1 MERKAQELCDDTR
14 RQYEILMARQE
25 TQFERQLQVL
35 QRQLKDIA
43 GTSIS
48 LVEHKQI
55 VGELAR
61 AHEREIRELARCH
74 DEELTRRRTQWKQQA
89 EEHVWQIQSDW
100 QQEKDFLLDKI
111 TQLEAERGDA
121 LQQWKQAEEET
132 LETRKHLE
140 TAVQRYTLA
149 EQKLQTAA
157 QHILGLKT
165 QLNRVEKKNEKRR
178 LEKQQQKDAEAAVRA
193 ELDVSR
199 SQNGEL
205 LKRVAVLERDGEHAR
220 LALQERSEQVA
231 SLQSALR
238 ERDSSIADTQ
248 RLLAEMT
255 AKEHMLRDFFSA
267 ERERAAVERQE
278 LQAAV
283 ANALRSAEAAREQAS
298 KAEQDRVRSSALA
311 EALETRLQSA
321 TAAHDRE
328 RALLGERLAA
338 LEKKYAQ
345 SRRHLKD
352 ALAANAELRDE
363 ERMTHLLMSVIGVD
377 FGNVDCVIG
386 QAKRGGIDI
395 ILNENSNRK
404 NPNMVCI
411 QGKQRFIGEAAVSV
425 ARMHFRNTATDIKRL
440 IGRKFK
446 HPEVQ
451 KEIAQLA
458 YKCVELPN
466 GDVGIVLNYNDE
478 QVTFT
483 CEQIVAMIFNKM
495 MAIAAAAN
503 EGVRPAYAVLSCPGF
518 YTDVQRRA
526 LLNASKIAGLNC
538 LRLLNE
544 HTAIALAYGIY
555 KSARNLFHES
565 EPQHVMFIDM
575 GHASYTVS
583 VVAFVQGKLQVKSAT
598 FDRFLGGRDFDY
610 ALAKEVAQEFQGK
623 HKIDPLAEPKSRIK
637 LLSACEK
644 AKKNLSPHG
653 VTATYVN
660 IECLA
665 DEKDYSGQITLE
677 RFEELVAPLLDRLED
692 PIQRALKDA
701 GIDKSQLA
709 SVEIVGGATRVSS
722 VKRRLA
728 DILGLDKDAQNY
740 GLSTTLNAD
749 ESVARGCAL
758 QCAILSPVF
767 KVKEFHIAD
776 KVHLPVRVSWEDGA
790 ATPMDTT
797 DDNDEDVNMEAAAGG
812 ENTLVIFDRKD
823 DYPKTKRITFR
834 RDKSFSIDAV
844 YDETAKAYLP
854 PDYTMALGKYTISGI
869 PACTETPRIRVNVQQ
884 DINGIFSVASSQLM
898 QEVKEEETPAEEAK
912 EGEAKEKEAEDKPA
926 EPKKKRFR
934 KVELK
939 VEAQVAG
946 MTTSEISAATEQELQ
961 MAHQDRVIEETF
973 NKRNE
978 LESFVYDLRNQLTDR
993 LAGFVS
999 ESEKASTEDKLTEI
1013 EDWLYSDEGF
1023 DSTKSVY
1030 QAKLDELRKFSSPI
1044 EFRLTESTERAVATS
1059 ELQSVLEEYKRMAN
1073 STEEAYAHWSQE
1085 DRETLR
1091 KAAADAEAWL
1101 FDELAKQA
1109 NLKPT
1114 DTPVLTSAAIR
1125 SKAVAVRAVALPIVT
1140 KPKPA
1145 PKVEAPAAPEAKG
1158 EEKEDAKEA
1167 DKMDLD

>member
-1 MERKAQELCDDTR
+1 
-14 RQYEILMARQE
+14 
-25 TQFERQLQVL
+25 
-35 QRQLKDIA
+35 
-43 GTSIS
+43 
-48 LVEHKQI
+48 
-55 VGELAR
+55 
-61 AHEREIRELARCH
+61 
-74 DEELTRRRTQWKQQA
+74 
-89 EEHVWQIQSDW
+89 
-100 QQEKDFLLDKI
+100 
-111 TQLEAERGDA
+111 
-121 LQQWKQAEEET
+121 
-132 LETRKHLE
+132 
-140 TAVQRYTLA
+140 
-149 EQKLQTAA
+149 
-157 QHILGLKT
+157 
-165 QLNRVEKKNEKRR
+165 
-178 LEKQQQKDAEAAVRA
+178 
-193 ELDVSR
+193 
-199 SQNGEL
+199 
-205 LKRVAVLERDGEHAR
+205 
-220 LALQERSEQVA
+220 
-231 SLQSALR
+231 
-238 ERDSSIADTQ
+238 
-248 RLLAEMT
+248 
-255 AKEHMLRDFFSA
+255 
-267 ERERAAVERQE
+267 
-278 LQAAV
+278 
-283 ANALRSAEAAREQAS
+283 
-298 KAEQDRVRSSALA
+298 
-311 EALETRLQSA
+311 
-321 TAAHDRE
+321 
-328 RALLGERLAA
+328 
-338 LEKKYAQ
+338 
-345 SRRHLKD
+345 
-352 ALAANAELRDE
+352 
-363 ERMTHLLMSVIGVD
+363 MSVIGLD

-404 NPNMVCI
+404 NPNLVCF

-425 ARMHFRNTATDIKRL
+425 ARAHFKNTATDIKRL

-466 GDVGIVLNYNDE
+466 GDVGVVLNYNDE
-478 QVTFT
+478 PVTFT
-483 CEQIVAMIFNKM
+483 CEQVVAMILNKM
-495 MAIAAAAN
+495 QAIAAAAN
-503 EGVRPAYAVLSCPGF
+503 EGVRPAYAVMSCPGF

-526 LLNASKIAGLNC
+526 LLNATKIAGMNC

-583 VVAFVQGKLQVKSAT
+583 IVAFVQGKLQVKAAT

-610 ALAKEVAQEFQGK
+610 ALAVDVAKQFEEK
-623 HKIDPLAEPKSRIK
+623 HKINALNDAKARIK
-637 LLSACEK
+637 LLAACEK

-653 VTATYVN
+653 VNATYVN

-665 DEKDYSGQITLE
+665 DEKDYSGQVTLE
-677 RFEELVAPLLDRLED
+677 HFEELIAPLLNRLED

-722 VKRRLA
+722 VKRRLS
-728 DILGLDKDAQNY
+728 DILGLDKEAQNY

-776 KVHLPVRVSWEDGA
+776 KVHLPVRVTWEDGNA
-790 ATPMDTT
+790 SAPMDTA
-797 DDNDEDVNMEAAAGG
+797 DDNDEDVNMEAAGDS
-812 ENTLVIFDRKD
+812 TIVIFDRKD

-834 RDKSFSIDAV
+834 RDAAFSIDAA
-844 YDETAKAYLP
+844 YDETAQPYLP
-854 PDYTMALGKYTISGI
+854 PDYVLNLGKYTISGL
-869 PACTETPRIRVNVQQ
+869 PAGEKGAEVPKIRVNVSQ

-898 QEVKEEETPAEEAK
+898 QEIKEEEKPAEEAK
-912 EGEAKEKEAEDKPA
+912 EGEAKEAEEKPA

-939 VEAQVAG
+939 VEANVPG
-946 MTTSEISAATEQELQ
+946 LSPTEITSATEQELA

-978 LESFVYDLRNQLTDR
+978 LESFVYDMRAQVTDR
-993 LAGFVS
+993 LAEYIS
-999 ESEKASTEDKLTEI
+999 SDEKNALEDKLNEV

-1030 QAKLDELRKFSSPI
+1030 QSKLDEMRKITSPV
-1044 EFRLTESTERAVATS
+1044 EFRLTESTERGVATS
-1059 ELQSVLEEYKRMAN
+1059 ELQNVLEEYKRMAN
-1073 STEEAYAHWSQE
+1073 SSDALYAHWTPE
-1085 DRETLR
+1085 EREKLR
-1091 KAAADAEAWL
+1091 KAATDAESWL

-1125 SKAVAVRAVALPIVT
+1125 SKIVAVRAVALPIVT

-1145 PKVEAPAAPEAKG
+1145 PKVETPAAPAPEQKESASD
-1158 EEKEDAKEA
+1158 EKESE
-1167 DKMDLD
+1167 KMDLD